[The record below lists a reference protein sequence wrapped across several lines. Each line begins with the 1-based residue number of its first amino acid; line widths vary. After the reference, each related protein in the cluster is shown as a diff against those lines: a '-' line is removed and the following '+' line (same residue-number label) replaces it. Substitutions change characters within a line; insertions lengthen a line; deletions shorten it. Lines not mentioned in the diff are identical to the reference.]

1 MENFELVPFLRLWMK
16 LGMQFPGE
24 YLKSPL
30 YNMMGLWYMGGDSS
44 CYMEYSMSSP
54 IDEVRAVETVS
65 KLPFLKDYYSWFTD
79 EHLQKYLPG
88 ISVFFYTSFYS
99 WCVILAAGVLLAK
112 RKYLQLLLPLFLVS
126 YSFTLIFGPCMIVR
140 YFMGVM
146 LCIPVLAAATFEDDK
161 TNKR

>member
-1 MENFELVPFLRLWMK
+1 
-16 LGMQFPGE
+16 
-24 YLKSPL
+24 
-30 YNMMGLWYMGGDSS
+30 
-44 CYMEYSMSSP
+44 
-54 IDEVRAVETVS
+54 
-65 KLPFLKDYYSWFTD
+65 
-79 EHLQKYLPG
+79 
-88 ISVFFYTSFYS
+88 
-99 WCVILAAGVLLAK
+99 VILAAGVLLAK